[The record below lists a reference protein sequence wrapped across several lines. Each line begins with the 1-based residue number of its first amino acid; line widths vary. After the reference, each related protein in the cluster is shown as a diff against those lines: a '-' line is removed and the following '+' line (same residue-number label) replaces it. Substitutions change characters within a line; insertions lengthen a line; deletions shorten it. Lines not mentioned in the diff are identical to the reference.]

1 MRPSIRKI
9 HCSCVRK
16 KKDEQRGG
24 IRIAYLPSS
33 ESRTSVEFLDTVGE
47 ETAEGAGERGS
58 DVEDG
63 HAALE
68 FEAAVPEGEE
78 KCCCWEETGLKVKKS
93 QYVVVE
99 SGVFFFQK
107 HTSVTPKKNRPARRP
122 P

>member
-1 MRPSIRKI
+1 MTRARATGMRPSSRKI

-16 KKDEQRGG
+16 KMNKGG
-24 IRIAYLPSS
+24 VGLEIRIAYLPSS
-33 ESRTSVEFLDTVGE
+33 ESRTSVEFLNTIGE

-78 KCCCWEETGLKVKKS
+78 ECCCWEETGLKVKKVS
-93 QYVVVE
+93 ML
-99 SGVFFFQK
+99 
-107 HTSVTPKKNRPARRP
+107 
-122 P
+122 